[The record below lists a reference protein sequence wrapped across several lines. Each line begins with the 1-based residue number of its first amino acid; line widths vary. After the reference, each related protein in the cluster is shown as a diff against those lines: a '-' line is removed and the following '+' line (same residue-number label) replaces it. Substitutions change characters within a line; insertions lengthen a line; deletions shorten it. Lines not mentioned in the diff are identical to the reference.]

1 MTTNMPRV
9 LPVHL
14 TAAITQADALT
25 LAEKELQFDTIF
37 QEQPNLLA
45 SVLVQQQMGNTL
57 EQMEVLLNLLL
68 VIHLSLRHAE
78 VTLQTVSEDK
88 QEQQLR
94 RLIGTV
100 KFMDDLDRS
109 SRDSAFHQMIEQ
121 QSEKWLFAYA
131 LNLMVGAGF
140 PDLEYE
146 NSKYLMLCGLNLV
159 NCI

>member
-1 MTTNMPRV
+1 MAKV
-9 LPVHL
+9 LPIHL
-14 TAAITQADALT
+14 NAAIAQADAIS

-68 VIHLSLRHAE
+68 VILLSLRQAN
-78 VTLQTVSEDK
+78 VKLPTVSEDK
-88 QEQQLR
+88 QEQQLQ

-100 KFMDDLDRS
+100 LFMDDLDRS
-109 SRDSAFHQMIEQ
+109 TRDSAFNQMIEQ

-131 LNLMVGAGF
+131 WKLMIDAGF
-140 PDLEYE
+140 PYLEYE
-146 NSKYLMLCGLNLV
+146 NSKYLTLCGLNLV
-159 NCI
+159 NCL